1 MQHDAGEYC
10 VCVRV
15 YVCVCVYNVYNLKR
29 CSTGE
34 HATWA
39 AWTEDPP
46 LSRRKS
52 AVAPRPP
59 SSAPATQSFARIFL
73 QKFVAESCA
82 MEGSKGE
89 RCDDEKKP
97 IYLDYNATTPLDPA
111 VSSAMLPYLQGRFGN
126 PSSGHWYGVKE
137 KEAVETARAR
147 VAALLGAAD
156 PSEIIFTSGGTESV
170 NWAIKA
176 TAERFKTTH
185 KHIITSKVEHVVVLE
200 CCKYLQEVHGFEVT
214 YLPVDETG
222 RVNPESLRTALRD
235 DTCLVSIMHA
245 NNETGSINDITAL
258 ATIAHERGVL
268 FHTDASQS
276 VGKVTVDLAQS
287 PVDFL
292 TVAGH
297 KLYCPAGVGALF
309 VRRGCTLGKW
319 MHGAGHE
326 AGRRAG
332 TENTMHLVALGEAC
346 LQCQEHAQE
355 HESHLKRMRDLL
367 HSLLLAKL
375 PGLRLN
381 GPVEGPHTQK
391 IIGEKFVYN
400 INC

>member
-1 MQHDAGEYC
+1 
-10 VCVRV
+10 
-15 YVCVCVYNVYNLKR
+15 
-29 CSTGE
+29 
-34 HATWA
+34 
-39 AWTEDPP
+39 
-46 LSRRKS
+46 
-52 AVAPRPP
+52 
-59 SSAPATQSFARIFL
+59 
-73 QKFVAESCA
+73 
-82 MEGSKGE
+82 MEGGQ
-89 RCDDEKKP
+89 CDDETKP

-176 TAERFKTTH
+176 TAERFKATH

-222 RVNPESLRTALRD
+222 RVNAESLRTALRD

-346 LQCQEHAQE
+346 RQCQEHAQQ
-355 HESHLKRMRDLL
+355 HESHLKSMRELL
-367 HSLLLAKL
+367 HALLLQKL

-381 GPVEGPHTQK
+381 GPVEGREKERKRKKKK
-391 IIGEKFVYN
+391 IEIARADRTPSQWFRKRCV
-400 INC
+400 CV